1 MTVAG
6 MPPSHPCMVG
16 YTAVWYPARRNHDL
30 NRRIMGSPE
39 VSEVTVA
46 EILARCL
53 RDSAFAA
60 RLRAD
65 AEHELAA
72 LDLTDAE
79 RATILAG
86 LRGSGGGQR
95 LDQRP
100 RIAGRIV

>member
-1 MTVAG
+1 
-6 MPPSHPCMVG
+6 
-16 YTAVWYPARRNHDL
+16 
-30 NRRIMGSPE
+30 
-39 VSEVTVA
+39 VSEAAVA

-60 RLRAD
+60 RLKAD
-65 AEHELAA
+65 PERMPAD

-86 LRGSGGGQR
+86 LRGSGGGQS

>member
-1 MTVAG
+1 
-6 MPPSHPCMVG
+6 
-16 YTAVWYPARRNHDL
+16 
-30 NRRIMGSPE
+30 
-39 VSEVTVA
+39 VSQVTVA

-53 RDSAFAA
+53 RDPAFAA
-60 RLRAD
+60 HLKAD
-65 AEHELAA
+65 AENVLAE

-86 LRGSGGGQR
+86 LRTSGGGQR

>member
-1 MTVAG
+1 
-6 MPPSHPCMVG
+6 
-16 YTAVWYPARRNHDL
+16 
-30 NRRIMGSPE
+30 

-60 RLRAD
+60 HLKANPQAVLAD
-65 AEHELAA
+65 F
-72 LDLTDAE
+72 DLTDSE

>member
-1 MTVAG
+1 M
-6 MPPSHPCMVG
+6 SQ
-16 YTAVWYPARRNHDL
+16 
-30 NRRIMGSPE
+30 
-39 VSEVTVA
+39 VTVA

-53 RDSAFAA
+53 RDPAFSAK
-60 RLRAD
+60 LKAD
-65 AEHELAA
+65 PETVLAD

-86 LRGSGGGQR
+86 LRSSGGGQS

>member
-1 MTVAG
+1 
-6 MPPSHPCMVG
+6 
-16 YTAVWYPARRNHDL
+16 
-30 NRRIMGSPE
+30 
-39 VSEVTVA
+39 VSEAAVA

-60 RLRAD
+60 RLKAD
-65 AEHELAA
+65 PDGVLAD

-86 LRGSGGGQR
+86 LRGSGGGQS